1 MRHETAWLD
10 CLIDRTFHQNGSDG
24 KKSNSSSYGR
34 KVLDRGPLK
43 KVLGVL
49 REFTHVS
56 TQICVQP
63 GTKTQKI
70 FRGKFF
76 VLGITA

>member
-1 MRHETAWLD
+1 M
-10 CLIDRTFHQNGSDG
+10 DRMVRDFS
-24 KKSNSSSYGR
+24 K
-34 KVLDRGPLK
+34 DRGPLK

-63 GTKTQKI
+63 GTKNIKYSLENIQS
-70 FRGKFF
+70 FRDYC
-76 VLGITA
+76 ITTSSLFNLI